1 MLFMPQLESPP
12 SRTSPFRAGLI
23 VWVATGGWVGLI
35 PWAPGTF
42 GSLLGIPLALAV
54 AQVPD
59 TWLQAVVL
67 TGVALAGVPICA
79 LAVRRLGGPHDPGC
93 VVFDEIVGM
102 AATLFSLPLD
112 RPEIVVGGYLLF
124 RLFDIT
130 KPTPVRQ
137 VERLPHGWGIMAD
150 DLVAAVYAHFALRLL
165 IWAADMFFAGSATG

>member
-1 MLFMPQLESPP
+1 MPQLESPP
-12 SRTSPFRAGLI
+12 TPTSPFRSGLI
-23 VWVATGGWVGLI
+23 VWVATGAWVGLL

-42 GSLLGIPLALAV
+42 GSLLGIPLAWAV
-54 AQVPD
+54 SHLPD
-59 TWLQAVVL
+59 TWLQLVVL
-67 TGVALAGVPICA
+67 AGVALAGVPICA

-102 AATLFSLPLD
+102 AATLISLPLD
-112 RPEIVVGGYLLF
+112 RPEIIVAGYLLF

-150 DLVAAVYAHFALRLL
+150 DLVAAVYAHLALQLL
-165 IWAADMFFAGSATG
+165 VWAGDMFWAGSPAG